1 MLPEVSEGLVLTWW
15 GGVDLAMVCHLCQLQ
30 GQAKDDDGWYW
41 YDLYVVSL

>member
-30 GQAKDDDGWYW
+30 GQAKDDDGIGMIYT
-41 YDLYVVSL
+41 VVSL